1 MYSHALYVS
10 YTSPTLSHTELFS
23 FSFSSSLHSIGRL
36 LQNCNILTS
45 FQRESTV
52 WRGEGG
58 GGGGGRG
65 REWEREG
72 KEGSMQGARYGTRSR
87 ESGIT
92 SWAKGRGLTTETPRR
107 PGSRFFW
114 KGIVGMV
121 RTDWD
126 WEKWALLV
134 HWYSIKTRLL
144 SLLKWRDFLAL
155 VVSSW
160 QGIVNREEKNI
171 LLLFSLSGP
180 ARFLYSFL
188 SANYLR
194 ERVKTSQY

>member
-1 MYSHALYVS
+1 MCRKRTRRENTCFGEGKENNSVLKWAWLF
-10 YTSPTLSHTELFS
+10 FS
-23 FSFSSSLHSIGRL
+23 FLRFYLLIQKEGSGGR
-36 LQNCNILTS
+36 
-45 FQRESTV
+45 
-52 WRGEGG
+52 EGG
-58 GGGGGRG
+58 RD
-65 REWEREG
+65 RERQREG
-72 KEGSMQGARYGTRSR
+72 KEGSMQGARYGT
-87 ESGIT
+87 
-92 SWAKGRGLTTETPRR
+92 WAKGRGLTTETPRR